1 MSLNL
6 PKNKQIVLFDGVC
19 NLCNASVNTIIKQD
33 KNDVFRFAS
42 LQSDFGKKLIN
53 YLGIDTENTDSI
65 ILYQPNKAY
74 FIKSDAALLIA
85 KEFNGFWGLTQL
97 FWIFPKDFRDTVYD
111 FIAKKRYRWF
121 GKKEQCMMPTKKLKH
136 KFLDD

>member
-19 NLCNASVNTIIKQD
+19 NLCNASVTTIIKHD
-33 KNDVFRFAS
+33 KKDVFRFVS
-42 LQSDFGKKLIN
+42 LQSEFGRKLIN
-53 YLGIDTENTDSI
+53 YLGIDSKNTDSI

-85 KEFNGFWGLTQL
+85 KEFGGFWILTQL
-97 FWIFPKDFRDTVYD
+97 FWVFPKGFRDAVYD
-111 FIAKKRYRWF
+111 FIAKNRYRWF
-121 GKKEQCMMPTKKLKH
+121 GKKEQCMVPTKKLKH